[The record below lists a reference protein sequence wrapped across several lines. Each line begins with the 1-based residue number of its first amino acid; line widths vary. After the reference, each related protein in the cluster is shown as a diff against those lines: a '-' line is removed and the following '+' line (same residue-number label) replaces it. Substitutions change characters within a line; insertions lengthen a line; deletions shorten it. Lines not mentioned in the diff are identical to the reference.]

1 MSEPLRDDS
10 GIVSKTSP
18 QTVSETVRALTDLIG
33 RKGLRLFGVIDQR
46 EAAHNVGLELR
57 ETTVVQ
63 FGNPALGTP
72 IMEASP
78 LVALDLP
85 LKVVVWADGDET
97 RISYYSPEAI
107 AKRHGLS
114 VDAVAPLAGIDALT
128 DAIVS
133 S

>member
-18 QTVSETVRALTDLIG
+18 HTVSETVRALTDLIG

-46 EAAHNVGLELR
+46 EAARSAGLDLR
-57 ETTVVQ
+57 ETSVVQ

-85 LKVVVWADGDET
+85 LKIVVWADGDET

-114 VDAVAPLAGIDALT
+114 VEAVAPLAGIDALT